1 MIESIHMCREQGG
14 TSLSLDWPTRIGG
27 AAGHHHWSIPA
38 ASELMHCESTSSVFD
53 LQSGGD
59 LTGGK
64 GGGEKA
70 GGGRQV
76 REGAERGAQS
86 SVDGKCARTRMG
98 KKGTVPYVLDGR
110 FLHCRF

>member
-1 MIESIHMCREQGG
+1 M
-14 TSLSLDWPTRIGG
+14 LDVEGR
-27 AAGHHHWSIPA
+27 
-38 ASELMHCESTSSVFD
+38 
-53 LQSGGD
+53 GD

-86 SVDGKCARTRMG
+86 SVDCKCARTPVG
-98 KKGTVPYVLDGR
+98 KKGKVPHVLV
-110 FLHCRF
+110 CIV

>member
-1 MIESIHMCREQGG
+1 
-14 TSLSLDWPTRIGG
+14 
-27 AAGHHHWSIPA
+27 
-38 ASELMHCESTSSVFD
+38 MHCQSSGSVLD
-53 LQSGGD
+53 VEGRGD

-64 GGGEKA
+64 GSGEKA

-110 FLHCRF
+110 FLHRRF

>member
-1 MIESIHMCREQGG
+1 
-14 TSLSLDWPTRIGG
+14 
-27 AAGHHHWSIPA
+27 
-38 ASELMHCESTSSVFD
+38 MHCQSSGSVLD
-53 LQSGGD
+53 VEGRGD

-110 FLHCRF
+110 FLHIVFVFVEFVFCIFYFQ

>member
-1 MIESIHMCREQGG
+1 MQINGATRAGG
-14 TSLSLDWPTRIGG
+14 SAGDNNGPVPETDELVHCQSSGSVLDVEGR
-27 AAGHHHWSIPA
+27 
-38 ASELMHCESTSSVFD
+38 
-53 LQSGGD
+53 GD

>member
-1 MIESIHMCREQGG
+1 MQIDGATRVGG
-14 TSLSLDWPTRIGG
+14 SAGNNNRPVSETDELVHCQSSGSVLDVEGR
-27 AAGHHHWSIPA
+27 
-38 ASELMHCESTSSVFD
+38 
-53 LQSGGD
+53 GD